1 MKPLLPLIGLLL
13 AFPIPAFAEDE
24 ANGRELYLF
33 SDGAESMA
41 CTACHDENYFRDPS
55 NRTAASLAELRGWIQ
70 GCNQRF
76 PQGWFPEEE
85 NAVADYLANEY
96 YGFERR

>member
-1 MKPLLPLIGLLL
+1 MRTLLIATGLLL
-13 AFPIPAFAEDE
+13 ASPMQAFAEED

-33 SDGAESMA
+33 SEGAESMA

-85 NAVADYLANEY
+85 SAVADYLANEY
-96 YGFERR
+96 YGFDKP

>member
-1 MKPLLPLIGLLL
+1 MKTLLPVIAVLL
-13 AFPIPAFAEDE
+13 AFPIQAFAENE

-85 NAVADYLANEY
+85 NAVADYLAKEY
-96 YGFERR
+96 YGFGRP